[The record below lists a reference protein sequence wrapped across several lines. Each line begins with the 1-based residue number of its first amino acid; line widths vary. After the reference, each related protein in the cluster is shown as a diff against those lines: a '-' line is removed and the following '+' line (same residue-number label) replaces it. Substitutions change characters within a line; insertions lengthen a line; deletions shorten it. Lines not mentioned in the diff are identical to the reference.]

1 MISYG
6 WPRVNRAMSR
16 GSFVFSALLVVFA
29 ILAFNSIGDLP
40 DKVAIHFDAN
50 SAPDRW
56 VSREQYDILVLLFLV
71 GLPLILFAL
80 MAWVPRLTRGKGFI
94 PNNEYW
100 FADERKRQTESF
112 LLQHS
117 SWLGA
122 MTIAVIYGTHVF
134 VMRANEL
141 DPPRLSTDRFL
152 IMLFVYLC
160 GLAWWTTAFFCD
172 IFRNQQTIDKI
183 RCEWPQS

>member
-6 WPRVNRAMSR
+6 WPRVNAAMSR
-16 GSFVFSALLVVFA
+16 AFLVFSALLVAFA
-29 ILAFNSIGDLP
+29 VLVFNSSGNLP
-40 DKVAIHFDAN
+40 DKIAIHFDAN

-56 VSREQYDILVLLFLV
+56 VSRGQYEVLVFLFLIV
-71 GLPLILFAL
+71 LPLILFAL
-80 MAWVPRLTRGKGFI
+80 FTGLPRLTRGKGFI

-100 FADERKRQTESF
+100 FADERKRQTERF

-122 MTIAVIYGTHVF
+122 MTAAVIYGTHVL

-141 DPPRLSTDRFL
+141 DPPKLATDRFL
-152 IMLFVYLC
+152 IMTFFYIF
-160 GLAWWTTAFFCD
+160 GLAWWTAAFLRHFQKL
-172 IFRNQQTIDKI
+172 RNQI
-183 RCEWPQS
+183 